1 MKIIV
6 LGAAAGGGFPQW
18 NAASALNRQAFAGD
32 PNHPRLTQASLAVS
46 ANGDDWL
53 LLNASPDI
61 RQQIVATTELHPK
74 TAPRSSPIKSV
85 VLTGADVDALTGLL
99 TLRERQPFTIWAT
112 SYVRRVIDA
121 NPIFDVLDRSLV
133 TFQTIGESAFAPL
146 PGLTVTTIATPG
158 KPPLYLERIE
168 GIGATEGA
176 SIGIRITDA
185 KGKSL
190 AFIPSCAELTP
201 TVVDGA
207 SNADALFF
215 DGTMFTDDE
224 MIRTGEGQK
233 TAARMGHVAM
243 SDVVSKIPGRKG
255 RHFIHIN
262 NSNPVLNRASTER
275 KKIEDAGWHIAEDGM
290 RIDL

>member
-1 MKIIV
+1 MKVIV

-18 NAASALNRQAFAGD
+18 NAASTLNRQAFAGAPD
-32 PNHPRLTQASLAVS
+32 TPRSTQTSLAVS
-46 ANGDDWL
+46 ANGDDWV

-61 RQQIVATTELHPK
+61 REQIVATHELHPK
-74 TAPRSSPIKSV
+74 TAPRSSPIKAV
-85 VLTGADVDALTGLL
+85 LLTGADVDALTGLL
-99 TLRERQPFTIWAT
+99 TLRERQPFTLWAT
-112 SYVRRVIDA
+112 AYVHRVIEA
-121 NPIFDVLDRSLV
+121 NPIFDVLDRAVV
-133 TFQTIGESAFAPL
+133 TRQTIADHAFAPV

-176 SIGIRITDA
+176 SIGLRITDA
-185 KGKSL
+185 KAKSL

-201 TVVDGA
+201 AIIDAA
-207 SNADALFF
+207 SKADLLFF

-224 MIRTGEGQK
+224 MIRSGEGQK

-243 SDVVSKIPGRKG
+243 SDVMRAIPGAKG

-262 NSNPVLNRASTER
+262 NSNPALNRAAPER
-275 KKIEDAGWHIAEDGM
+275 KTIEAAGWHVAEDGM
-290 RIDL
+290 RIEV